1 MVVSLSRRYA
11 KAPAELGSLA
21 VGTNGKCLPAWLM
34 RHVLQGKMIAKVG
47 GDARLAAYSTVC
59 ADKKDSLVEI
69 ICSPR
74 NKLSGPQGD
83 KAARFGNGASVR
95 VRFSFQLHTRGW
107 PRNPKQ
113 GLVAKFGVLA

>member
-1 MVVSLSRRYA
+1 MPSGVAGAARSAGQDDR
-11 KAPAELGSLA
+11 
-21 VGTNGKCLPAWLM
+21 
-34 RHVLQGKMIAKVG
+34 QGR

-59 ADKKDSLVEI
+59 ADKKDSLFEI

-74 NKLSGPQGD
+74 KLSGPQGD

-113 GLVAKFGVLA
+113 GLLAKFGVLA